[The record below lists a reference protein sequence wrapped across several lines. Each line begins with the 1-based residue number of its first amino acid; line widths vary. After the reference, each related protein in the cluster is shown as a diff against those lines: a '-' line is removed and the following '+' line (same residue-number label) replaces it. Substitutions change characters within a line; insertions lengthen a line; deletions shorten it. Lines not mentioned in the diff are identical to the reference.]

1 MANLLLNMVSMEC
14 KGSIDKDRMS
24 SLNQLVHYLSES
36 LLMWHKVQI
45 IFVCTHN
52 SRRSQFSQT
61 WGQFA
66 ADHFDLAIQCFSG
79 GTEVTACN
87 PRTIASLQRSGLI
100 LQKKTTEGDNPR
112 YAVASPEIN
121 ECLELYSKLVDDP
134 CNPRENFAA
143 VMTCDHAD
151 KNCPTILG
159 AERRIPIRYE
169 DPKAFDD
176 SPQEKDMYDQR
187 SLQIAKEMYYVMKKT
202 KDLISQQ
209 NNLH

>member
-36 LLMWHKVQI
+36 LLMRHKAQI

-176 SPQEKDMYDQR
+176 SPQEEDMYDQH

>member
-1 MANLLLNMVSMEC
+1 MIFPNFE
-14 KGSIDKDRMS
+14 GSIDRNRIDKLED
-24 SLNQLVHYLSES
+24 LVNYLSAT
-36 LLMWHKVQI
+36 LVARANAQL

-66 ADHFDLAIQCFSG
+66 ADHFGLDIQCFSG

-87 PRTIASLQRSGLI
+87 PRTIASLRRSGLTI
-100 LQKKTTEGDNPR
+100 KQEDMDNYNPR
-112 YAVASPEIN
+112 YLISSSGTN
-121 ECLELYSKLVDDP
+121 KCLELYSKLVDDP
-134 CNPRENFAA
+134 HNPKKDFAA

-176 SPQEKDMYDQR
+176 SPQEEDMYDQR